1 MTEGIDPRLASH
13 RLTIDLAALQANYR
27 DLAARSAPARTAAVV
42 KADAYG
48 LGTARVIPALAE
60 AGCDTFFVAL
70 PQEGIA
76 VRRAAP
82 DADIFVFSGAFE
94 EALGTFLEAR
104 LTPVLASP
112 EQIVRWE
119 AFLDA
124 HGTRRPCAIHVDTGM
139 NRQGLTVGEAQAF
152 AEKNRRDFRV
162 TPILVMSHLACADD
176 PGHPLNA
183 RQLESFQRMAGLFE
197 GADSSLANSAGIALG
212 ADYHFSLTRPGI
224 ALYGGDSSAVR
235 PVVTAEARITQL
247 RHVKAGET
255 VSYGATVTLARDTVI
270 AVAGAGYAD
279 GVPRALSGSGV
290 ALRVTLPHGGA
301 GAVGGVRVPILGR
314 VTMDFTMFDVT
325 DLPAGSVKE
334 GDWIE
339 LFGKSVPLVEA
350 AAAAGTISYELLTGL
365 GRRAARSYTSA

>member
-1 MTEGIDPRLASH
+1 MIDPRLANH
-13 RLTIDLAALQANYR
+13 RLTIDLDALKANYR

-48 LGTARVIPALAE
+48 IGIDRAVPALAE
-60 AGCDTFFVAL
+60 AGCDTFFVAV

-82 DADIFVFSGAFE
+82 NATVFVFSGAFE
-94 EALGTFLEAR
+94 EALGTYLEAR
-104 LTPVLASP
+104 LIPVLASL
-112 EQIVRWE
+112 EQIARWE

-139 NRQGLTVGEAQAF
+139 NRQGLTVEEAKVF
-152 AEKNRRDFRV
+152 AERNGRDHGV

-176 PGHPLNA
+176 PDHPLNA
-183 RQLESFQRMAGLFE
+183 RQLESFQRIAGLFE

-212 ADYHFSLTRPGI
+212 NDYHLSLTRPGI
-224 ALYGGDSSAVR
+224 ALYGGDSNAARS
-235 PVVTAEARITQL
+235 VVTAEARIVQV
-247 RHVKAGET
+247 RQAKAGET
-255 VSYGATVTLARDTVI
+255 VSYGATVTLARDTTI

-279 GVPRALSGSGV
+279 GFPRASSGSGV
-290 ALRVTLPHGGA
+290 PLREAMPQGGA
-301 GAVGGVRVPILGR
+301 GAIQGMRVPVLGR

-325 DLPAGSVKE
+325 DLPAGSVEE

-339 LFGKSVPLVEA
+339 LFGRTVPLVEA

-365 GRRAARSYTSA
+365 GRRAARSYVTA